1 MIPSLQNLSTETM
14 VWWGGG
20 AAASGCADKKE
31 VFSYSAH
38 HAVALGP
45 GIRPRRRKQTGLHG
59 KRLISHLVPLYA
71 CRYLRTDCFY
81 EIFSV

>member
-45 GIRPRRRKQTGLHG
+45 TGKDLY
-59 KRLISHLVPLYA
+59 LI
-71 CRYLRTDCFY
+71 
-81 EIFSV
+81 